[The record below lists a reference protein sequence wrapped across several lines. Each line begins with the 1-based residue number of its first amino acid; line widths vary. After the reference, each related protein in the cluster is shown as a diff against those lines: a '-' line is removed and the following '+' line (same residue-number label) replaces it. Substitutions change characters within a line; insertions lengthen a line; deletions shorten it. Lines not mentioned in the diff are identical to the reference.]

1 MAFALK
7 IYQQRCLDELAK
19 YLRRSWELQDA
30 DTAFYEQA
38 RRAYHHVEILRG
50 LPYICVRVP
59 TGGGK
64 TALAAYAVGIAAENL
79 LRAEKCLVL
88 WLAPTT
94 QIVEQTLN
102 ALQNKRHPY
111 RQALD
116 NDFDGCI
123 TVMDIKS
130 ALNLQRGTLDS
141 DTVIIVST
149 MAAMR
154 VENTDGRKI
163 YEDSGILMSN
173 LDGLTDE
180 QKSVLLK
187 YNGSEQPARS
197 LANLLRLR
205 RPVIIVDEAH
215 NARTLLSFES
225 LARFNPSCILEFSA
239 TPNQDFKG
247 GNEPSNVLTHVSAA
261 ELKAE
266 DMIKLPIYLKAKA
279 QWVEAVQEALDKRA
293 ELERIAN
300 EEEKITGQYIRPI
313 VLFQAQRNITGEKNI
328 TYDILK
334 KALIEEFKVPVEQIA
349 VSTGTENELEG
360 VDVLTREQKI
370 RCIITVDKLREG
382 WDCPFAYILCT
393 ISNLRS
399 STAVEQI
406 LGRILRMPYVT
417 KRQNEGLNRAYAF
430 ATSSEFVESA
440 NALTEALVESGFERF
455 EAKAMVKPAELR
467 GDEYLPLFNEP
478 VSETIKEKPNLE
490 AVPENLRKK
499 VSLRET
505 KEGVEII
512 YAGPPITAQEADAL
526 KAVISGAE
534 DKRSVER
541 LVRKSHG
548 QESTPAAM
556 GEKFAIPVLAIRID
570 KELELFDDQF
580 REVPWKVSSC
590 DAALTEQDFSL
601 RRDERIANIDV
612 TKEGKIEY
620 SFISDLE
627 KQLILFDIHGPK
639 SEAELTIWLD
649 RHIRHPDITQTEAS
663 LFIGKMIRLLVEERG
678 FPLEEL
684 ILNRWRLQ
692 DAAEQAISHH
702 RRQVIEQAYQ
712 RMLLPE
718 FETPV
723 EVDPT
728 FCFLFDNAKYP
739 ASRYYD
745 GPIKFNNHYYLYP
758 GQMNGEEAE
767 CAAFIDGLEG
777 VEYWVRNLDREDYS
791 FWLPTSTDKFYPDF
805 VVRLKDGRILVVEY
819 KGADRWSDDD
829 SREKRLIG
837 EVWEKRS
844 NGRCLFIMPKGKDWK
859 AVKQKISQS
868 GFNK

>member
-1 MAFALK
+1 MAFVLK
-7 IYQQRCLDELAK
+7 KYQKICLGEIAK
-19 YLRRSWELQDA
+19 YLRRTWELQDA
-30 DTAFYEQA
+30 DTAFYEQT
-38 RRAYHHVEILRG
+38 RRAYNHVETLKG
-50 LPYICVRVP
+50 LPYVCVRVP

-64 TALAAYAVGIAAENL
+64 TVLAAHSVGITAENY
-79 LRAEKCLVL
+79 LRKERCLVL

-102 ALQNKRHPY
+102 ALQDKRHPY

-116 NDFDGCI
+116 NDFDGCVTI
-123 TVMDIKS
+123 MDIKS
-130 ALNLQRGTLDS
+130 ALGLQRGTLDS

-163 YEDSGILMSN
+163 YDDSGILMSN
-173 LDGLTDE
+173 FDGLTEE

-187 YNGSEQPARS
+187 DNGSGIPARS

-215 NARTLLSFES
+215 NARTPLSFDS

-239 TPNQDFKG
+239 TPNQEFKG
-247 GNEPSNVLTHVSAA
+247 ENKQSNVLTHVSAA

-266 DMIKLPIYLKAKA
+266 DMIKMPIYLKAKA
-279 QWVEAVQEALDKRA
+279 QWVEAVQEALDKRT
-293 ELERIAN
+293 ELEKLAS
-300 EEEKITGQYIRPI
+300 EEEKITGQHIRPI
-313 VLFQAQRNITGEKNI
+313 VLFQAQRNISGQKNI
-328 TYDILK
+328 TYDVLK
-334 KALIEEFKVPVEQIA
+334 KALIEEFKVPEEQVAI
-349 VSTGTENELEG
+349 STGAQNDLEG
-360 VDVLTREQKI
+360 IDVLAKDSKI
-370 RCIITVDKLREG
+370 RCIITVDRLREG

-417 KRQNEGLNRAYAF
+417 KRQNDELNRAYAF

-478 VSETIKEKPNLE
+478 VSEAIKEKPNLE
-490 AVPENLRKK
+490 AIPENLRKK
-499 VSLRET
+499 VSLREK

-512 YAGPPITAQEADAL
+512 YVGPPITPQEEDTL
-526 KAVISGAE
+526 KAAVISTEG
-534 DKRSVER
+534 KRSIER

-548 QESTPAAM
+548 QESTPASM
-556 GEKFAIPVLAIRID
+556 GEKFAVPMLAVRID
-570 KELELFDDQF
+570 KEIELFDDQF
-580 REVPWKVSSC
+580 REVPWKLSSC
-590 DAALTEQDFSL
+590 DADLSEQDFPL
-601 RRDERIANIDV
+601 HQGDERIANIDV

-620 SFISDLE
+620 SFISELQ
-627 KQLILFDIHGPK
+627 KQLNLFDIHGPN

-649 RHIRHPDITQTEAS
+649 QHIPHPDITQTEAS

-678 FPLEEL
+678 FSLEEL
-684 ILNRWRLQ
+684 ISNRWRLK
-692 DAAEQAISHH
+692 DSAEQIISHH

-718 FETPV
+718 CETPI

-728 FCFLFDNAKYP
+728 FCFLFDNIRYP
-739 ASRYYD
+739 ATRYYD
-745 GPIKFNNHYYLYP
+745 GAFRPKKHYYLNP
-758 GQMNGEEAE
+758 GYMNGEEAE
-767 CAAFIDGLEG
+767 CAAFIDGLEE
-777 VEYWVRNLDREDYS
+777 VEYWVRNLEREDYS

-805 VVRLKDGRILVVEY
+805 VVRLKDGHILVVEY

-829 SREKRLIG
+829 SKEKRLIG

-844 NGRCLFIMPKGKDWK
+844 KGRCLFIMPKGKDFN
-859 AVKQKISQS
+859 AIKQKII
-868 GFNK
+868 

>member
-1 MAFALK
+1 MAFDLK
-7 IYQQRCLDELAK
+7 KYQRRCLDEVAK
-19 YLRRSWELQDA
+19 YLRRSWELKDA
-30 DTAFYEQA
+30 DTAFYEQT

-50 LPYICVRVP
+50 LPYVCVRVP

-64 TALAAYAVGIAAENL
+64 TALAAYAVGIAVENL
-79 LRAEKCLVL
+79 LRTERCLVL
-88 WLAPTT
+88 WFAPTT

-116 NDFDGCI
+116 SSFDGCV
-123 TVMDIKS
+123 TVMDLKS
-130 ALNLQRGTLDS
+130 AFGLQRGTLDS

-154 VENTDGRKI
+154 VENTEGRKI

-173 LDGLTDE
+173 FDGLTEE
-180 QKSVLLK
+180 QKSVLLND
-187 YNGSEQPARS
+187 NGSGQLVRS
-197 LANLLRLR
+197 LANVLRLR

-215 NARTLLSFES
+215 NARTPLSFES

-239 TPNQDFKG
+239 TPNQDFEG

-266 DMIKLPIYLKAKA
+266 DMIKLPIYLKVKA
-279 QWVEAVQEALDKRA
+279 QWVEAVQEALGKRI
-293 ELERIAN
+293 ELEKLA
-300 EEEKITGQYIRPI
+300 EQEEKVTGQYIRPI
-313 VLFQAQRNITGEKNI
+313 ILFQAQRNISGEKNI
-328 TYDILK
+328 TYDVLK
-334 KALIEEFKVPVEQIA
+334 KALIEEFKVPAEQIA
-349 VSTGTENELEG
+349 ISTGAQNDLEG
-360 VDVLTREQKI
+360 VDVLAKDQKI

-417 KRQNEGLNRAYAF
+417 KRQNDELNRAYAF
-430 ATSSEFVESA
+430 ATSTAFVESA
-440 NALTEALVESGFERF
+440 NALTEALVESGFEKF
-455 EAKAMVKPAELR
+455 EAKTMVKPAEPR
-467 GDEYLPLFNEP
+467 RDEFLPLF
-478 VSETIKEKPNLE
+478 SESISEAIKEKPNLE

-505 KEGVEII
+505 KEGIEIV
-512 YAGPPITAQEADAL
+512 YAGPPITAKEADVL
-526 KAVISGAE
+526 KAAVTGAE
-534 DKRSVER
+534 GKRSVER
-541 LVRKSHG
+541 LVRKSYG

-556 GEKFAIPVLAIRID
+556 GEKLTVPRLAVRVD
-570 KELELFDDQF
+570 EQLEIFDDQF
-580 REVPWKVSSC
+580 REVPWKLSSC
-590 DAALTEQDFSL
+590 DAALSEKDFSL
-601 RRDERIANIDV
+601 PRGEERIANIDV

-620 SFISDLE
+620 SFISELQ
-627 KQLILFDIHGPK
+627 KQLGLFDIHGPK

-649 RHIRHPDITQTEAS
+649 QSISHPDITQTEAS
-663 LFIGKMIRLLVEERG
+663 LFIGKMIRSLVEERR
-678 FPLEEL
+678 FSLEEL
-684 ILNRWRLQ
+684 ILNRWRLR
-692 DAAEQAISHH
+692 DATEQTISHY

-718 FETPV
+718 CETPI

-739 ASRYYD
+739 ATRFYE

-767 CAAFIDGLEG
+767 CAAFIDGLEE

-791 FWLPTSTDKFYPDF
+791 FWMPTSTDKFYPDF
-805 VVRLKDGRILVVEY
+805 VVQLKDGHILVVEY

-829 SREKRLIG
+829 SKEKRLIG

-844 NGRCLFIMPKGKDWK
+844 GGRCLFIMPKGKDFN
-859 AVKQKISQS
+859 AIKQKIA
-868 GFNK
+868 GG

>member
-1 MAFALK
+1 MAFTLK
-7 IYQQRCLDELAK
+7 KYQKICLGDIAK
-19 YLRRSWELQDA
+19 YLQRTRELHDA
-30 DTAFYEQA
+30 DTAFYEHT
-38 RRAYHHVEILRG
+38 RRKYHHVETLKG
-50 LPYICVRVP
+50 LPYVCIRVP

-64 TALAAYAVGIAAENL
+64 TALAAYSVGIAAENL
-79 LRAEKCLVL
+79 LRAERCLVL

-94 QIVEQTLN
+94 QIVEQTLT
-102 ALQNKRHPY
+102 ALRDKRHPY

-116 NDFDGCI
+116 NSFDGCV

-130 ALNLQRGTLDS
+130 ALGLQRGTLDS

-149 MAAMR
+149 MAAFR
-154 VENTDGRKI
+154 VENTEGRKI

-173 LDGLTDE
+173 FEGLTEE
-180 QKSVLLK
+180 QKKLLEDD
-187 YNGSEQPARS
+187 NGLGQPARS
-197 LANLLRLR
+197 LANVLRLR
-205 RPVIIVDEAH
+205 RPIFIVDEAH
-215 NARTLLSFES
+215 NARTPLSFES
-225 LARFNPSCILEFSA
+225 LARFKPSCILEFSA
-239 TPNQDFKG
+239 TPNQEFKG
-247 GNEPSNVLTHVSAA
+247 DNEPSNVLTHVSAA

-293 ELERIAN
+293 ELERNAG

-313 VLFQAQRNITGEKNI
+313 ILFQAQRNIRGEKNI
-328 TYDILK
+328 TYDVLK
-334 KALIEEFKVPVEQIA
+334 KALIEEFKVPAEQIA
-349 VSTGTENELEG
+349 ISTGAQNDLEG
-360 VDVLTREQKI
+360 IDVLAKDQKI

-417 KRQNEGLNRAYAF
+417 KRQNDELNRAYAF
-430 ATSSEFVESA
+430 ATSTEFVESA

-455 EAKAMVKPAELR
+455 EAKAMVKPAEPS
-467 GDEYLPLFNEP
+467 GDEFLPLFSEP
-478 VSETIKEKPNLE
+478 ISEAIKEKPNLE

-499 VSLRET
+499 VSLQET
-505 KEGVEII
+505 KEGIEII

-526 KAVISGAE
+526 KAAVTGAE
-534 DKRSVER
+534 DKRSIER
-541 LVRKSHG
+541 LVRKSYG

-556 GEKFAIPVLAIRID
+556 GEKLAVPMLAVRID
-570 KELELFDDQF
+570 EQLEIFDDQF
-580 REVPWKVSSC
+580 REVPWKLSSC
-590 DAALTEQDFSL
+590 DAVLSEQDFSL

-620 SFISDLE
+620 SFISELQ
-627 KQLILFDIHGPK
+627 KQLSLFDIHGPK

-649 RHIRHPDITQTEAS
+649 QHIPHPDITQTEAS
-663 LFIGKMIRLLVEERG
+663 LFIGKMIRWLIEERG
-678 FPLEEL
+678 ISLEEL
-684 ILNRWRLQ
+684 ISNRWRLR
-692 DAAEQAISHH
+692 DATEQAISHH
-702 RRQVIEQAYQ
+702 RRQVTEQAYQ
-712 RMLLPE
+712 LMLLPE
-718 FETPV
+718 CETPV

-739 ASRYYD
+739 ATRFYD
-745 GPIKFNNHYYLYP
+745 GPIRFNNHYYLYP
-758 GQMNGEEAE
+758 GQMNGEETE
-767 CAAFIDGLEG
+767 CAAIIDGLEEVG
-777 VEYWVRNLDREDYS
+777 YWVRNLDREDYS

-805 VVRLKDGRILVVEY
+805 VVQLKDGRILVVEY

-829 SREKRLIG
+829 SKEKRLIG

-859 AVKQKISQS
+859 AIKQKIS
-868 GFNK
+868 

>member
-1 MAFALK
+1 MKPFELK
-7 IYQQRCLDELAK
+7 PYQKTCLGKIAE
-19 YLRRSWELQDA
+19 YLHRTYELQDA
-30 DTAFYEQA
+30 DTAFYEQT
-38 RRAYHHVEILRG
+38 RRAYHHVKALKG
-50 LPYICVRVP
+50 LPYVCIRVP

-64 TALAAYAVGIAAENL
+64 TVLAAYSVGIAAENL
-79 LRAEKCLVL
+79 LRTERCLVL

-94 QIVEQTLN
+94 QIVEQTLT

-116 NDFDGCI
+116 NDFDGCVS
-123 TVMDIKS
+123 VMDIKA
-130 ALNLQRGTLDS
+130 ALGLQRGTLDT

-154 VENTDGRKI
+154 VENTEGRKI

-173 LDGLTDE
+173 FEGLTDE
-180 QKSVLLK
+180 QKSILLNE
-187 YNGSEQPARS
+187 NGTGQPARS

-215 NARTLLSFES
+215 NARTALSFES

-239 TPNQDFKG
+239 TPNQSFEG
-247 GNEPSNVLTHVSAA
+247 GNEPSNVLVHVSAA
-261 ELKAE
+261 ELKT
-266 DMIKLPIYLKAKA
+266 DQMIKLPIYLKAKP

-293 ELERIAN
+293 ELEKLSN

-313 VLFQAQRNITGEKNI
+313 ILFQAQRNVRGEKNI
-328 TYDILK
+328 TYDVLK
-334 KALIEEFKVPVEQIA
+334 KALIEEFKVPAEQIA
-349 VSTGTENELEG
+349 ISVGAQNDLEG
-360 VDVLTREQKI
+360 IDVLAKDQKI

-417 KRQNEGLNRAYAF
+417 ERKYEELNRAYAY
-430 ATSSEFVESA
+430 ATSSNFIESA
-440 NALTEALVESGFERF
+440 ESLKEALVESGFERF
-455 EAKAMVKPAELR
+455 EAKQMIRPAEATR
-467 GDEYLPLFNEP
+467 DEYLPLFNEP
-478 VSETIKEKPNLE
+478 VSEAIKEKPNFE
-490 AVPENLRKK
+490 VMPENLRRK

-505 KEGVEII
+505 KEGMEII
-512 YAGPPITAQEADAL
+512 YAGPPISAKEADAL
-526 KAVISGAE
+526 KSSLTSVK
-534 DKRSVER
+534 DKRSIER
-541 LVRKSHG
+541 LIRKSHG

-556 GEKFAIPVLAIRID
+556 GEKFAVPRLAVRID
-570 KELELFDDQF
+570 KQLEIFDDQF
-580 REVPWKVSSC
+580 REVPWKLSSC
-590 DAALTEQDFSL
+590 DAGLSEQDFSL
-601 RRDERIANIDV
+601 HRGAERIAKIDAD
-612 TKEGKIEY
+612 KEGKIEY
-620 SFISDLE
+620 SFISELQ
-627 KQLILFDIHGPK
+627 KQLNFFDIHGPK

-649 RHIRHPDITQTEAS
+649 QRIPHPDITQTEAS
-663 LFIGKMIRLLVEERG
+663 LFIGKMIRLLIEERG

-684 ILNRWRLQ
+684 ILNRWRLR
-692 DAAEQAISHH
+692 DAAEQLISHH
-702 RRQVIEQAYQ
+702 RRQVIEKEYQ

-718 FETPV
+718 CETPI

-739 ASRYYD
+739 ATRYYE
-745 GPIKFNNHYYLYP
+745 GPVRFNNHYYLYP

-767 CAAFIDGLEG
+767 CATFIDSLEE
-777 VEYWVRNLDREDYS
+777 VEYWVRNLEREDYS

-805 VVRLKDGRILVVEY
+805 VVQLKDGRILVVEY

-829 SREKRLIG
+829 SKEKRLIG

-844 NGRCLFIMPKGKDWK
+844 SGRCLFIMPKGKDWK
-859 AVKQKISQS
+859 AIKQKIS
-868 GFNK
+868 

>member
-1 MAFALK
+1 MPFALK

-19 YLRRSWELQDA
+19 YLRRTWELQNA
-30 DTAFYEQA
+30 KVAFEEMVP
-38 RRAYHHVEILRG
+38 RRYHDVETLKG
-50 LPYICVRVP
+50 LPYVCVRVP

-79 LRAEKCLVL
+79 LRTERCLVL
-88 WLAPTT
+88 WFAPTT
-94 QIVEQTLN
+94 QIVEQTLT
-102 ALQNKRHPY
+102 ALKKKRHPY

-116 NDFDGCI
+116 NDFDGCVTI
-123 TVMDIKS
+123 MDIKS
-130 ALNLQRGTLDS
+130 ALGLQRGTLDS

-154 VENTDGRKI
+154 VENTEGRKI

-173 LDGLTDE
+173 FDGLTDE
-180 QKSVLLK
+180 QQSVLLK
-187 YNGSEQPARS
+187 DNGSGLPARS

-215 NARTLLSFES
+215 NARTPLSFES
-225 LARFNPSCILEFSA
+225 LARFDPSCILEFSA

-247 GNEPSNVLTHVSAA
+247 DNEPSNVLTHVSAA
-261 ELKAE
+261 ELKDE

-313 VLFQAQRNITGEKNI
+313 VLFQAQRNISGEKNI

-334 KALIEEFKVPVEQIA
+334 KALIEEFKVPAEQIA

-360 VDVLTREQKI
+360 VDVLTKEQKI

-490 AVPENLRKK
+490 GVPENLRKK

-590 DAALTEQDFSL
+590 DAGLTERDFSL
-601 RRDERIANIDV
+601 RRDERVANIDV

-649 RHIRHPDITQTEAS
+649 RHISHPDITQTEAS

-678 FPLEEL
+678 FSLEEL

-728 FCFLFDNAKYP
+728 FCFLFDNIRYP
-739 ASRYYD
+739 ATRYYD
-745 GPIKFNNHYYLYP
+745 GAFRPKKHYYLNP
-758 GQMNGEEAE
+758 GHMNGEEAE
-767 CAAFIDGLEG
+767 CAAFIDGLEE
-777 VEYWVRNLDREDYS
+777 VEYWVRNLEREDYS
-791 FWLPTSTDKFYPDF
+791 FWMPTSTDKFYPDF
-805 VVRLKDGRILVVEY
+805 VVQLKDGRILVVEY

-829 SREKRLIG
+829 SKEKRLIG

-844 NGRCLFIMPKGKDWK
+844 SGRCLFIMPKGKDWK
-859 AVKQKISQS
+859 AIRQKIS
-868 GFNK
+868 

>member
-1 MAFALK
+1 MLFELK
-7 IYQQRCLDELAK
+7 KYQKRCLDEVADF
-19 YLRRSWELQDA
+19 LRRTWELQNAKVAFEDMVPRHYHDVDA
-30 DTAFYEQA
+30 
-38 RRAYHHVEILRG
+38 LKG

-64 TALAAYAVGIAAENL
+64 TALAAYSVGIAAENL
-79 LRAEKCLVL
+79 LRTERCLVL

-94 QIVEQTLN
+94 QIVEQTLR
-102 ALQNKRHPY
+102 ALQDKRHPY

-123 TVMDIKS
+123 TIMDIKS
-130 ALNLQRGTLDS
+130 ALGLQRGSLES
-141 DTVIIVST
+141 DTVVIVST
-149 MAAMR
+149 MASMR
-154 VENTDGRKI
+154 VENTEGRKI

-173 LDGLTDE
+173 FDGLTEGQEAFLEKDN
-180 QKSVLLK
+180 SIGV
-187 YNGSEQPARS
+187 PARC
-197 LANLLRLR
+197 LANVLRLR
-205 RPVIIVDEAH
+205 RPIIIVDEAH
-215 NARTLLSFES
+215 NARTPLSFES

-239 TPNQDFKG
+239 TPNQEFKG
-247 GNEPSNVLTHVSAA
+247 ENKQSNVLTHVSAA

-266 DMIKLPIYLKAKA
+266 DMIKMPIYLKAKA
-279 QWVEAVQEALDKRA
+279 QWVEAVQEALDKRT
-293 ELERIAN
+293 ELEKLAS
-300 EEEKITGQYIRPI
+300 EEEKITDQHIRPI
-313 VLFQAQRNITGEKNI
+313 VLFQAQRNISGQKNI
-328 TYDILK
+328 TYDVLK
-334 KALIEEFKVPVEQIA
+334 KALIEEFKVPEEQVAI
-349 VSTGTENELEG
+349 STGAQNDLEG
-360 VDVLTREQKI
+360 IDVLAKDSKI

-417 KRQNEGLNRAYAF
+417 KRQNDELNRAYAF

-478 VSETIKEKPNLE
+478 VSEAIKEKPNLE
-490 AVPENLRKK
+490 TMPENLRKK

-512 YAGPPITAQEADAL
+512 YVGPPITPQEEDAL
-526 KAVISGAE
+526 KAAVISTEG
-534 DKRSVER
+534 KRSIER

-556 GEKFAIPVLAIRID
+556 GEKFAVPMMAVRID
-570 KELELFDDQF
+570 KELELLEDQF
-580 REVPWKVSSC
+580 REVPWKLSNC
-590 DAALTEQDFSL
+590 DAALSEKDFSL
-601 RRDERIANIDV
+601 PRGDERIANIDV

-620 SFISDLE
+620 SFISELQ
-627 KQLILFDIHGPK
+627 KQLNLFDIHGPK

-649 RHIRHPDITQTEAS
+649 QNIPHPDITQTEAS
-663 LFIGKMIRLLVEERG
+663 LFIGKMIRVLVEERR
-678 FPLEEL
+678 FSLEEL
-684 ILNRWRLQ
+684 ILNRWRLR
-692 DAAEQAISHH
+692 DATEQAISHH

-718 FETPV
+718 FETPI

-745 GPIKFNNHYYLYP
+745 GPIKFNNHYYLSP

-767 CAAFIDGLEG
+767 CAAFIDGLEE

-805 VVRLKDGRILVVEY
+805 VSQLKDGRVLIVEY

-829 SREKRLIG
+829 SKEKRLIG

-844 NGRCLFIMPKGKDWK
+844 RGRCLFIMPKGKDFN
-859 AVKQKISQS
+859 AIKQKIS
-868 GFNK
+868 

>member
-1 MAFALK
+1 VPFALK

-19 YLRRSWELQDA
+19 YLRRTWELQNA
-30 DTAFYEQA
+30 KVAFEEMVP
-38 RRAYHHVEILRG
+38 RRYHDVETLKG
-50 LPYICVRVP
+50 LPYVCVRVP

-79 LRAEKCLVL
+79 LRTERCLVL
-88 WLAPTT
+88 WFAPTT
-94 QIVEQTLN
+94 QIVEQTLT
-102 ALQNKRHPY
+102 ALKKKRHPY

-116 NDFDGCI
+116 NDFDGCVTI
-123 TVMDIKS
+123 MDIKS
-130 ALNLQRGTLDS
+130 ALGLQRGTLDS

-154 VENTDGRKI
+154 VENTEGRKI

-173 LDGLTDE
+173 FDGLTDE
-180 QKSVLLK
+180 QQSVLLK
-187 YNGSEQPARS
+187 DNGSGLPARS

-215 NARTLLSFES
+215 NARTPLSFES
-225 LARFNPSCILEFSA
+225 LARFDPSCILEFSA

-247 GNEPSNVLTHVSAA
+247 DNEPSNVLTHVSAA
-261 ELKAE
+261 ELKDE

-313 VLFQAQRNITGEKNI
+313 VLFQAQRNISGEKNI

-334 KALIEEFKVPVEQIA
+334 KALIEEFKVPAEQIA

-360 VDVLTREQKI
+360 VDVLTKEQKI

-490 AVPENLRKK
+490 GVPENLRKK

-590 DAALTEQDFSL
+590 DAGLTERDFSL
-601 RRDERIANIDV
+601 RRDERVANIDV

-649 RHIRHPDITQTEAS
+649 RHISHPDITQTEAS

-678 FPLEEL
+678 FSLEEL

-728 FCFLFDNAKYP
+728 FCFLFDNIRYP
-739 ASRYYD
+739 ATRYYD
-745 GPIKFNNHYYLYP
+745 GAFRPKKHYYLNP
-758 GQMNGEEAE
+758 GHMNGEEAE
-767 CAAFIDGLEG
+767 CAAFIDGLEE
-777 VEYWVRNLDREDYS
+777 VEYWVRNLEREDYS
-791 FWLPTSTDKFYPDF
+791 FWMPTSTDKFYPDF
-805 VVRLKDGRILVVEY
+805 VVQLKDGRILVVEY

-829 SREKRLIG
+829 SKEKRLIG

-844 NGRCLFIMPKGKDWK
+844 SGRCLFIMPKGKDWK
-859 AVKQKISQS
+859 AIRQKIS
-868 GFNK
+868 

>member
-1 MAFALK
+1 MAFVLK
-7 IYQQRCLDELAK
+7 IYQKICLGEIAK
-19 YLRRSWELQDA
+19 YLRRTWELRSA
-30 DTAFYEQA
+30 KLAFEEDVH
-38 RRAYHHVEILRG
+38 RHYHDVEALKG
-50 LPYICVRVP
+50 LPYVCVRVP

-79 LRAEKCLVL
+79 LRTERCLVL
-88 WLAPTT
+88 WFAPTT
-94 QIVEQTLN
+94 QIVEQTLTG
-102 ALQNKRHPY
+102 LKNKRHPY

-116 NDFDGCI
+116 NDFDGCVTI
-123 TVMDIKS
+123 MDIKS
-130 ALNLQRGTLDS
+130 ALGLQRGTLDS

-154 VENTDGRKI
+154 VENTEGRKI

-173 LDGLTDE
+173 FEGLTHE
-180 QKSVLLK
+180 QQSVLLK
-187 YNGSEQPARS
+187 DNGSGLPARS

-215 NARTLLSFES
+215 NARTPLSFES

-247 GNEPSNVLTHVSAA
+247 DNEPSNVLTHVSAA

-313 VLFQAQRNITGEKNI
+313 VLFQAQRNISGEKNI

-334 KALIEEFKVPVEQIA
+334 KALIEEFKVPAEQIA

-360 VDVLTREQKI
+360 VDVLAKEQKI

-639 SEAELTIWLD
+639 SQAELTIWLD
-649 RHIRHPDITQTEAS
+649 RHISHPDITQTEAS

-678 FPLEEL
+678 FSLEEL

-728 FCFLFDNAKYP
+728 FCFLFDNIRYP
-739 ASRYYD
+739 ATRYYD
-745 GPIKFNNHYYLYP
+745 GAFRPKKHYYLNP
-758 GQMNGEEAE
+758 GYMNGEEAE
-767 CAAFIDGLEG
+767 CAAFIDGLAE
-777 VEYWVRNLDREDYS
+777 VEYWVRNLEREDYS
-791 FWLPTSTDKFYPDF
+791 FWMPTSTDKFYPDF
-805 VVRLKDGRILVVEY
+805 VVQLKDGRILVLEY

-829 SREKRLIG
+829 SKEKRLIG

-844 NGRCLFIMPKGKDWK
+844 SGRCLFIMPKGKDWK
-859 AVKQKISQS
+859 AIKQKIS
-868 GFNK
+868 

>member
-1 MAFALK
+1 MTFELK
-7 IYQQRCLDELAK
+7 TYQGTCLRKIAE
-19 YLRRSWELQDA
+19 YLHRTYELQDA
-30 DTAFYEQA
+30 DTAFYEQT
-38 RRAYHHVEILRG
+38 RRAYHHVGTLKG
-50 LPYICVRVP
+50 LPYVCVRVP

-64 TALAAYAVGIAAENL
+64 TALAAYSVGIAAENL
-79 LRAEKCLVL
+79 LRKERCLVL

-116 NDFDGCI
+116 NDFDGCVTI
-123 TVMDIKS
+123 MDIKS
-130 ALNLQRGTLDS
+130 ALGLQRGMLDS

-173 LDGLTDE
+173 FDGLTEE

-187 YNGSEQPARS
+187 DNGSEQPARS

-205 RPVIIVDEAH
+205 RPIIIVDEAH
-215 NARTLLSFES
+215 NARTALSFES

-239 TPNQDFKG
+239 TPNQSFEG
-247 GNEPSNVLTHVSAA
+247 GNEPSNVLVHVSAA
-261 ELKAE
+261 ELKTD

-293 ELERIAN
+293 ELEKIA
-300 EEEKITGQYIRPI
+300 EDEEKITGQYIRPI
-313 VLFQAQRNITGEKNI
+313 ILFQAQRNISGEKNI
-328 TYDILK
+328 TYDVLK
-334 KALIEEFKVPVEQIA
+334 KALIEEFKVPAEQIA
-349 VSTGTENELEG
+349 VSTGTENDLEG
-360 VDVLTREQKI
+360 VDVLAKDQKI

-417 KRQNEGLNRAYAF
+417 ERKHEELNRAYAY
-430 ATSSEFVESA
+430 ATSSNFIESA
-440 NALTEALVESGFERF
+440 EALTEALVESGFERF
-455 EAKAMVKPAELR
+455 EAKAMVKPAERR
-467 GDEYLPLFNEP
+467 GDEFLPLFNEP
-478 VSETIKEKPNLE
+478 VSEAIKEKPNFE

-505 KEGVEII
+505 KEGIEII
-512 YAGPPITAQEADAL
+512 YAGPPITAQEADVL
-526 KAVISGAE
+526 KASVTGAE

-556 GEKFAIPVLAIRID
+556 GEKFAVPMLAVRID

-580 REVPWKVSSC
+580 REIPWKLSRC
-590 DAALTEQDFSL
+590 DAVLSEQDFSL
-601 RRDERIANIDV
+601 PRGDERIANIDV

-620 SFISDLE
+620 SFISELQ
-627 KQLILFDIHGPK
+627 KQLNLFDIHGPK

-649 RHIRHPDITQTEAS
+649 QNIPHPDITQTESS
-663 LFIGKMIRLLVEERG
+663 LFIGKMIRLLVENRG
-678 FPLEEL
+678 FSFEEL
-684 ILNRWRLQ
+684 ILNRWRLR

-702 RRQVIEQAYQ
+702 RRQVIEQEYQ

-718 FETPV
+718 FETPI

-728 FCFLFDNAKYP
+728 FCFLFDSAKYP
-739 ASRYYD
+739 ATRFYE
-745 GPIKFNNHYYLYP
+745 GPVRFNNHYYLYP
-758 GQMNGEEAE
+758 GQMNGEETE
-767 CAAFIDGLEG
+767 CAALIDGLEE

-805 VVRLKDGRILVVEY
+805 VVQLKDGRILVVEY

-829 SREKRLIG
+829 SKEKRLIG

-844 NGRCLFIMPKGKDWK
+844 RGRCLFIMPKGKDWK
-859 AVKQKISQS
+859 AIKQKIS
-868 GFNK
+868 